1 MEQIQKEISSN
12 YKFCL
17 PAIIDV
23 VHYRGKILVVARDE
37 ANWIVL
43 DNESQFIFFELLRKH
58 TLGDSL
64 LLFNGDEKDAEWV
77 VTQIV
82 ARHFEEHA
90 RMQEIIPVAQIY
102 LTNSC
107 NLHCPHC
114 YMMAGEPNENELTTK
129 EVKDI
134 LQAYYDNGGV
144 DVKLTGGEITLRS
157 DLLEIIDYGYSIGLH
172 MELLTNGVLWTQDLV
187 DKVAEKISV
196 VQISID
202 GFSEEENAKVRGK
215 HNFEKALRAV
225 DMFAKARVKTII
237 AMTAYYSP
245 DLECNAQLYV
255 DFANSIKSQY
265 KDYNVNV
272 VIATGLLP
280 GRYGNLTEKESNDY
294 FRIMNEVNSRYAC
307 CNNFED
313 QGFISRH
320 RSRFILNNCSYGFL
334 SIASNGDVFM
344 CPIVSALKP
353 VANIRT
359 DSLERIMEI
368 SNYAHSLSNTD
379 NLHPCNVCE
388 LKYICGGD
396 CRIRHF
402 NSLRQSHILNATRPV
417 SRQCNQSVKDK
428 FYDLMIRTNT
438 QIFH

>member
-1 MEQIQKEISSN
+1 MEQIEKEISSN

-43 DNESQFIFFELLRKH
+43 DNESQFIFFELLKKH

-90 RMQEIIPVAQIY
+90 KMQEIIPVAQIY

-172 MELLTNGVLWTQDLV
+172 IELLTNGTLWTQDLV

-202 GFSEEENAKVRGK
+202 GFSEEENAKIRGK
-215 HNFEKALRAV
+215 NNFEKALRAV
-225 DMFAKARVKTII
+225 DIFAKARVKTKI
-237 AMTAYYSP
+237 AITACYSP
-245 DLECNAQLYV
+245 DLECNAQFYV

-265 KDYNVNV
+265 KDYDVNV

-294 FRIMNEVNSRYAC
+294 YRIMNEVNSRYTC

-320 RSRFILNNCSYGFL
+320 KSRFILNNCSYGFL

-368 SNYAHSLSNTD
+368 SNCAHSLSNTE

-396 CRIRHF
+396 CRIRYF
-402 NSLRQSHILNATRPV
+402 NSLRQSHILNVKRPV
-417 SRQCNQSVKDK
+417 SRQCDKSVKEK